1 MEKAPINRII
11 NFSNVDGPGNRMAI
25 FFQSCPFR
33 CLYCHNPE
41 TINICQN
48 CGFCVTKCPTGALS
62 IVDKKVLW
70 DASKCVGCDTCIHV
84 CPHLA
89 SPKIIMMSVDDLI
102 KHIKELKPFIRG
114 ITVSGGECTNFAPFV
129 EKLFIEAKK
138 LGLTCLIDSNG
149 CHDLFKYESLI
160 DISDGVMLDVKAY
173 DNEFHRMLTGSSND
187 IVLKNLNYLL
197 EKGKLEEVRTVI
209 LPNYDEQNINTVT
222 SVSKIIGSRVRYKLL
237 KYRYFG
243 VREEG
248 ISFFGKVIVDDD
260 TLNRMKSIAEENGCC
275 TAQII

>member
-48 CGFCVTKCPTGALS
+48 CGFCVTKCPTAALS

-149 CHDLFKYESLI
+149 CHDLFKCESLI
-160 DISDGVMLDVKAY
+160 DVSDGVMLDVKAY

-222 SVSKIIGSRVRYKLL
+222 NVSKIIGSRVRYKLL

-248 ISFFGKVIVDDD
+248 LSYFGKVIVDDD
-260 TLNRMKSIAEENGCC
+260 TLNKMKSIAEENGCC

>member
-48 CGFCVTKCPTGALS
+48 CGFCVTKCPTDALS

-173 DNEFHRMLTGSSND
+173 DNEFHRILTGSSND

-248 ISFFGKVIVDDD
+248 LSYFGKVIVDDD